1 MNQIST
7 SDNSDTSPRS
17 MAYVV
22 SQYPMLSMIFIIREV
37 IQLRNLGFRID
48 VASINAA
55 DRGREGLTETEAA
68 EAEMTY
74 YVIPDGVRGALRAHV
89 KTLFNNPIDYLR
101 GFVRAI
107 KLAGLDVGQL
117 IYNIAYLTEALMIG
131 TWMQSRHQTHLH
143 AHLGSQAATIA
154 MFVKEVFG
162 FSFSITIH
170 GPDEFYDADRQ
181 YLGEKV
187 IHSDF
192 ICCISHFARSQLSK
206 LSPYEH
212 WHKLKVA
219 RLGVD
224 PSIFKPKV
232 FNANPEV
239 FEVICVGRLCSA
251 KGQHILVDA
260 IANIIKQ
267 GKKIR
272 LRIVGDG
279 IDRQS
284 LEKHVQALGLDK
296 NIIFEGAVNQD
307 RIRNLYSRA
316 DVFSIPSFA
325 EGIPVVLMEAMSMEI
340 PCVTTRITGIPELIR
355 DGVDGLLV
363 APSDIQGLAD
373 VLIQLMDNPELR
385 ERMGKEARQRIIDK
399 YNLEKNVDRLAEI
412 FRQNLPK
419 DSALSSSSKTV

>member
-7 SDNSDTSPRS
+7 TNTTSDTVDKSPRA

-68 EAEMTY
+68 EADMTY
-74 YVIPDGVRGALRAHV
+74 YVIPDGIRGALSAHT
-89 KTLFNNPIDYLR
+89 KTLKDNPVSYFR
-101 GFVRAI
+101 GWVRAF
-107 KLAGLDVGQL
+107 KLARLDIRRLV
-117 IYNIAYLTEALMIG
+117 YNIAYLTEALMIG
-131 TWMQSRHQTHLH
+131 TWMQTRKQTHLH

-154 MFVKEVFG
+154 MLVKEVFG
-162 FSFSITIH
+162 FSFSITVH

-224 PSIFKPKV
+224 PSLFKPKK
-232 FNANPEV
+232 FNKNPDI

-251 KGQHILVDA
+251 KGQHVLVDA
-260 IANIIKQ
+260 IDHIIKQ

-279 IDRQS
+279 VDRQS
-284 LEKHVQALGLDK
+284 LEKHVKDAGLDQD
-296 NIIFEGAVNQD
+296 IIFEGAVNQD
-307 RIRNLYSRA
+307 RIRDLYSRA
-316 DVFSIPSFA
+316 DAFSIPSFA

-355 DGVDGLLV
+355 DGIDGLMV
-363 APSDIQGLAD
+363 APSDVKGLAGA
-373 VLIQLMDNPELR
+373 LIQLMDKPELR
-385 ERMGKEARQRIIDK
+385 KSMGKKARQRIIDE
-399 YNLEKNVDRLAEI
+399 YNLEKNVGQLATV
-412 FRQNLPK
+412 FRENLPMK
-419 DSALSSSSKTV
+419 N

>member
-1 MNQIST
+1 MTST
-7 SDNSDTSPRS
+7 SSVDTSGKPDTSPRS

-37 IQLRNLGFRID
+37 IQLRNLGFKID

-68 EAEMTY
+68 EADMTY
-74 YVIPDGVRGALRAHV
+74 YVIPDGLGGALRAHG
-89 KTLFNNPIDYLR
+89 KTLLNNPGNYFK
-101 GFVRAI
+101 GWFRAI
-107 KLAGLDVGQL
+107 KLAGLDIRRL
-117 IYNIAYLTEALMIG
+117 IYNVAYLTEALMIG
-131 TWMQSRHQTHLH
+131 VWMESRQQTHLH

-154 MFVKEVFG
+154 MFVKDVFG
-162 FSFSITIH
+162 FSFSITVH
-170 GPDEFYDADRQ
+170 GPDEFYDADHQ

-224 PSIFKPKV
+224 PSIFKPKK

-251 KGQHILVDA
+251 KGQHVLVDA
-260 IANIIKQ
+260 IALLLNDDRKIK
-267 GKKIR
+267 

-279 IDRQS
+279 VDRQS
-284 LEKHVQALGLDK
+284 LEKHVQELK
-296 NIIFEGAVNQD
+296 VEQSIIFEGAVNQD
-307 RIRNLYSRA
+307 RIRDLYSQA
-316 DVFSIPSFA
+316 DAFSIPSFA

-363 APSDIQGLAD
+363 APSDAQGLAD
-373 VLIQLMDNPELR
+373 ALAKLMDEPELR
-385 ERMGKEARQRIIDK
+385 KKMGKEARQRIIDK
-399 YNLEKNVDRLAEI
+399 YNLEKNVDRLAEV
-412 FRQNLPK
+412 FRENLPK
-419 DSALSSSSKTV
+419 S